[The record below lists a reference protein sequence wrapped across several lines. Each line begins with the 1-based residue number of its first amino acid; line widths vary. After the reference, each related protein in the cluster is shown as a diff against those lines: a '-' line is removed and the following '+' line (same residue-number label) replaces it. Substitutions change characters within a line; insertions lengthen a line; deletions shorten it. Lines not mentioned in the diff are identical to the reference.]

1 MAGKKGR
8 KANPEGRMPLKAH
21 LKELRNRLIIA
32 GIAVLLGAIVGWFLY
47 DPVMVAVQQPLMEI
61 SAEKGRRAEINYGSV
76 GSPFDLKIQVSIFL
90 GLLVS
95 SPVWIYQI
103 WGFITPGLKTKERR
117 YTLGFMFAAV
127 PLFLLGIYF
136 GWIVLPEIVKV
147 LTMFTPQGGVNQ
159 ILATDYL
166 TFVMRMFLSLGIA
179 FLLPVV
185 LVGLNFAGLLSG
197 RRVIKSWRIVV
208 FVVCL
213 VAAMAAPGPDAM
225 SMFLLAGPLLALF
238 FVATGISLINDKR
251 REKRRA
257 AREAD
262 IAATLDQ
269 AVPLD
274 QATPLDK
281 AMPLDQLKADDGKP
295 DGAR

>member
-1 MAGKKGR
+1 MARTKGR
-8 KANPEGRMPLKAH
+8 KANPEGRMALKDH
-21 LKELRNRLIIA
+21 VRELRNRLIIS
-32 GIAVLLGAIVGWFLY
+32 GIAVLLGAVGGWFLY

-61 SAEKGRRAEINYGSV
+61 SAQQGRRAEINYGSV

-103 WGFITPGLKTKERR
+103 WAFITPGLKRKERR

-166 TFVMRMFLSLGIA
+166 TFVMRMFLSLGVA

-185 LVGLNFAGLLSG
+185 LVGINFAGLVSG
-197 RRVIKSWRIVV
+197 RQVIKSWRIVV
-208 FVVCL
+208 FVVCV
-213 VAAMAAPGPDAM
+213 VAAMAAPGPDAT
-225 SMFLLAGPLLALF
+225 SMFLLAGPLLVLF
-238 FVATGISLINDKR
+238 FIAVGVCLLNDKR
-251 REKRRA
+251 RARKRKEQEDEI
-257 AREAD
+257 EASAD
-262 IAATLDQ
+262 K
-269 AVPLD
+269 
-274 QATPLDK
+274 ATPLTDLEGP
-281 AMPLDQLKADDGKP
+281 AEA
-295 DGAR
+295 

>member
-1 MAGKKGR
+1 MARTKGR
-8 KANPEGRMPLKAH
+8 KANPEGRMALKDH
-21 LKELRNRLIIA
+21 VRELRNRLIIS
-32 GIAVLLGAIVGWFLY
+32 GIAVLLGAVGGWFLY

-61 SAEKGRRAEINYGSV
+61 SAQQGRRAEINYGSV

-103 WGFITPGLKTKERR
+103 WAFITPGLKRKERR

-166 TFVMRMFLSLGIA
+166 TFVMRMFLSLGVA

-185 LVGLNFAGLLSG
+185 LVGINFAGLVSG
-197 RRVIKSWRIVV
+197 RQVVKSWRIVV
-208 FVVCL
+208 FVVCV
-213 VAAMAAPGPDAM
+213 VAAMAAPGPDAT
-225 SMFLLAGPLLALF
+225 SMFLLAGPLLVLF
-238 FVATGISLINDKR
+238 FIAVGVCLLNDKR
-251 REKRRA
+251 RARKRKEQEDEI
-257 AREAD
+257 EASAD
-262 IAATLDQ
+262 K
-269 AVPLD
+269 
-274 QATPLDK
+274 ATPLTDLEGP
-281 AMPLDQLKADDGKP
+281 AEA
-295 DGAR
+295 

>member
-1 MAGKKGR
+1 MARTKGR
-8 KANPEGRMPLKAH
+8 KANPEGRMALKDH
-21 LKELRNRLIIA
+21 VRELRNRLIIS
-32 GIAVLLGAIVGWFLY
+32 GIAVLLGAIGGWFLY

-61 SAEKGRRAEINYGSV
+61 SAQQGRRAEINYGSV

-90 GLLVS
+90 GLLIS

-103 WGFITPGLKTKERR
+103 WAFITPGLKQKERR

-166 TFVMRMFLSLGIA
+166 TFVMRMFLSLGVA

-185 LVGLNFAGLLSG
+185 LVGINFAGLVSG
-197 RRVIKSWRIVV
+197 RQVIKSWRIVV
-208 FVVCL
+208 FVVCV
-213 VAAMAAPGPDAM
+213 VAAMAAPGPDAT

-238 FVATGISLINDKR
+238 FVAVGVCLLNDKR
-251 REKRRA
+251 RARR
-257 AREAD
+257 RKEQEEEIEASAD
-262 IAATLDQ
+262 R
-269 AVPLD
+269 
-274 QATPLDK
+274 ATPLTDLEGP
-281 AMPLDQLKADDGKP
+281 AEA
-295 DGAR
+295 

>member
-1 MAGKKGR
+1 MARTKGR
-8 KANPEGRMPLKAH
+8 KANPEGRMALKDH
-21 LKELRNRLIIA
+21 VRELRNRLVIS
-32 GIAVLLGAIVGWFLY
+32 GVAVLLGAVGGWFLY

-61 SAEKGRRAEINYGSV
+61 SAQQGRRAEINYGSV

-103 WGFITPGLKTKERR
+103 WAFITPGLKRKERR

-166 TFVMRMFLSLGIA
+166 TFVMRMFLSLGVA

-185 LVGLNFAGLLSG
+185 LVGINFAGLVSG
-197 RRVIKSWRIVV
+197 RQVIKSWRIVV
-208 FVVCL
+208 FVVCV
-213 VAAMAAPGPDAM
+213 VAAMAAPGPDAT
-225 SMFLLAGPLLALF
+225 SMFLLAGPLLVLF
-238 FVATGISLINDKR
+238 FIAVGVCLLNDKR
-251 REKRRA
+251 RARKRKEQEEEV
-257 AREAD
+257 EASAD
-262 IAATLDQ
+262 K
-269 AVPLD
+269 
-274 QATPLDK
+274 ATPLTDLEGP
-281 AMPLDQLKADDGKP
+281 AEA
-295 DGAR
+295 

>member
-1 MAGKKGR
+1 MARTKGR
-8 KANPEGRMPLKAH
+8 KANPEGRMALKDH
-21 LKELRNRLIIA
+21 VRELRNRLIIS
-32 GIAVLLGAIVGWFLY
+32 GIAILLGAVGGWFLY

-61 SAEKGRRAEINYGSV
+61 SAQQGRRAEINYGSV

-90 GLLVS
+90 GLLIS

-103 WGFITPGLKTKERR
+103 WAFITPGLKQKERR

-166 TFVMRMFLSLGIA
+166 TFVMRMFLSLGAA

-185 LVGLNFAGLLSG
+185 LVGINFAGLVSG
-197 RRVIKSWRIVV
+197 RQVIKSWRIVV
-208 FVVCL
+208 FVVCV
-213 VAAMAAPGPDAM
+213 VAAMAAPGPDAT

-238 FVATGISLINDKR
+238 FIAVGVCLLNDKR
-251 REKRRA
+251 RARR
-257 AREAD
+257 RKEQEEEIEASAD
-262 IAATLDQ
+262 K
-269 AVPLD
+269 
-274 QATPLDK
+274 ATPLTDLEGP
-281 AMPLDQLKADDGKP
+281 AEA
-295 DGAR
+295 

>member
-1 MAGKKGR
+1 MARTKGR
-8 KANPEGRMPLKAH
+8 KANPEGRMALKDH
-21 LKELRNRLIIA
+21 VRELRNRLIIA
-32 GIAVLLGAIVGWFLY
+32 GIAVLLGAVGGWFLY

-61 SAEKGRRAEINYGSV
+61 SAQQGRRAEINYGSV

-103 WGFITPGLKTKERR
+103 WAFITPGLKQKERR

-127 PLFLLGIYF
+127 PMFLLGIYF

-185 LVGLNFAGLLSG
+185 LVGINFAGLVSG
-197 RRVIKSWRIVV
+197 RQVIKSWRIVV
-208 FVVCL
+208 FVVCV
-213 VAAMAAPGPDAM
+213 VAAMAAPGPDAT

-238 FVATGISLINDKR
+238 FVAVGVCVLNDR
-251 REKRRA
+251 RRA
-257 AREAD
+257 RRRKELEEEIEASAD
-262 IAATLDQ
+262 K
-269 AVPLD
+269 
-274 QATPLDK
+274 ATPLTDLEGP
-281 AMPLDQLKADDGKP
+281 AEA
-295 DGAR
+295 

>member
-1 MAGKKGR
+1 MARTKGR
-8 KANPEGRMPLKAH
+8 KANPEGRMALKDH
-21 LKELRNRLIIA
+21 VRELRNRLIIA
-32 GIAVLLGAIVGWFLY
+32 AIAVLLGAVGGWFLY

-61 SAEKGRRAEINYGSV
+61 SAQQGRRAEINYGSV

-103 WGFITPGLKTKERR
+103 WAFITPGLKQKERR

-136 GWIVLPEIVKV
+136 GWIVLPEIVKA

-185 LVGLNFAGLLSG
+185 LVGINFAGLISG
-197 RRVIKSWRIVV
+197 RQVIKSWRIVV
-208 FVVCL
+208 FVVCV
-213 VAAMAAPGPDAM
+213 VAAMAAPGPDAT

-238 FVATGISLINDKR
+238 FVAVGICLLNDKR
-251 REKRRA
+251 RARR
-257 AREAD
+257 RKEQEEEIEASAD
-262 IAATLDQ
+262 K
-269 AVPLD
+269 
-274 QATPLDK
+274 ATPLTDLEGP
-281 AMPLDQLKADDGKP
+281 AEA
-295 DGAR
+295 

>member
-1 MAGKKGR
+1 MARTKGR
-8 KANPEGRMPLKAH
+8 KANPEGRMALKDH
-21 LKELRNRLIIA
+21 VRELRNRLVIS
-32 GIAVLLGAIVGWFLY
+32 GIAVLLGAVGGWFLY

-61 SAEKGRRAEINYGSV
+61 SAQQGRRAEINYGSV

-103 WGFITPGLKTKERR
+103 WAFITPGLKRKERR

-166 TFVMRMFLSLGIA
+166 TFVMRMFLSLGVA

-185 LVGLNFAGLLSG
+185 LVGINFAGLVSG
-197 RRVIKSWRIVV
+197 RQVIKSWRIVV
-208 FVVCL
+208 FVVCV
-213 VAAMAAPGPDAM
+213 VAAMAAPGPDAT
-225 SMFLLAGPLLALF
+225 SMFLLAGPLLVLF
-238 FVATGISLINDKR
+238 FIAVGVCLLNDKR
-251 REKRRA
+251 RARKRKEQEEEI
-257 AREAD
+257 EASAD
-262 IAATLDQ
+262 K
-269 AVPLD
+269 
-274 QATPLDK
+274 ATPLTDLEGP
-281 AMPLDQLKADDGKP
+281 AEA
-295 DGAR
+295 

>member
-1 MAGKKGR
+1 MARTKGR
-8 KANPEGRMPLKAH
+8 KANPEGRMALKDH
-21 LKELRNRLIIA
+21 VRELRNRLVIS
-32 GIAVLLGAIVGWFLY
+32 GVAVLLGAVGGWFLY

-61 SAEKGRRAEINYGSV
+61 SAQQGRRAEINYGSV

-103 WGFITPGLKTKERR
+103 WAFITPGLKRKERR

-166 TFVMRMFLSLGIA
+166 TFVMRMFLSLGVA

-185 LVGLNFAGLLSG
+185 LVGINFAGLVSG
-197 RRVIKSWRIVV
+197 RQVIKSWRIVV
-208 FVVCL
+208 FVVCV
-213 VAAMAAPGPDAM
+213 VAAMAAPGPDAT
-225 SMFLLAGPLLALF
+225 SMFLLAGPLLVLF
-238 FVATGISLINDKR
+238 FIAVGVCLLNDKR
-251 REKRRA
+251 RARKRKEQEEEI
-257 AREAD
+257 EASAD
-262 IAATLDQ
+262 K
-269 AVPLD
+269 
-274 QATPLDK
+274 ATPLTDLEGP
-281 AMPLDQLKADDGKP
+281 AEA
-295 DGAR
+295 

>member
-1 MAGKKGR
+1 MARTKGR
-8 KANPEGRMPLKAH
+8 KANPEGRMALKDH
-21 LKELRNRLIIA
+21 VRELRNRLIIS
-32 GIAVLLGAIVGWFLY
+32 GIAVLLGAVGGWFLY

-61 SAEKGRRAEINYGSV
+61 SAQQGRRAEINYGSV

-103 WGFITPGLKTKERR
+103 WAFITPGLKRKERR

-166 TFVMRMFLSLGIA
+166 TFVMRMFLSLGVA

-185 LVGLNFAGLLSG
+185 LVGINFAGLVSG
-197 RRVIKSWRIVV
+197 RQVIKSWRIVV
-208 FVVCL
+208 FVVCV
-213 VAAMAAPGPDAM
+213 VAAMAAPGPDAT
-225 SMFLLAGPLLALF
+225 SMFLLAGPLLVLF
-238 FVATGISLINDKR
+238 FIAVGVCLLNDKR
-251 REKRRA
+251 RARKRKEQEDEI
-257 AREAD
+257 EASAD
-262 IAATLDQ
+262 K
-269 AVPLD
+269 
-274 QATPLDK
+274 ATPLTDL
-281 AMPLDQLKADDGKP
+281 AGPAE
-295 DGAR
+295 A

>member
-1 MAGKKGR
+1 MARTKGR
-8 KANPEGRMPLKAH
+8 KANPEGRMALKDH
-21 LKELRNRLIIA
+21 VRELRNRLIIS
-32 GIAVLLGAIVGWFLY
+32 GIAVLLGAIGGWFLY

-61 SAEKGRRAEINYGSV
+61 SAQQGRRAEINYGSV

-90 GLLVS
+90 GLLIS

-103 WGFITPGLKTKERR
+103 WAFITPGLKQKERR

-166 TFVMRMFLSLGIA
+166 TFVMRMFLSLGVA

-185 LVGLNFAGLLSG
+185 LVGINFAGLVSG
-197 RRVIKSWRIVV
+197 RQVIKSWRIVV
-208 FVVCL
+208 FVVCV
-213 VAAMAAPGPDAM
+213 VAAMAAPGPDAT

-238 FVATGISLINDKR
+238 FIAVGVCLLNDKR
-251 REKRRA
+251 RARR
-257 AREAD
+257 RKEQEEEIEASAD
-262 IAATLDQ
+262 R
-269 AVPLD
+269 
-274 QATPLDK
+274 ATPLTDLEGP
-281 AMPLDQLKADDGKP
+281 AEA
-295 DGAR
+295 

>member
-1 MAGKKGR
+1 MARTKGR
-8 KANPEGRMPLKAH
+8 KANPEGRMALKDH
-21 LKELRNRLIIA
+21 VRELRNRLVIS
-32 GIAVLLGAIVGWFLY
+32 GIAVLLGAIGGWFLY

-61 SAEKGRRAEINYGSV
+61 SAQQGRRAEINYGSV

-90 GLLVS
+90 GLLIS

-103 WGFITPGLKTKERR
+103 WAFITPGLKQKERR

-166 TFVMRMFLSLGIA
+166 TFVMRMFLSLGVA

-185 LVGLNFAGLLSG
+185 LVGINFAGLVSG
-197 RRVIKSWRIVV
+197 RQVIKSWRIVV
-208 FVVCL
+208 FVVCV
-213 VAAMAAPGPDAM
+213 VAAMAAPGPDAT
-225 SMFLLAGPLLALF
+225 SMFLLAGPLLVLF
-238 FVATGISLINDKR
+238 FIAVGVCLLNDKR
-251 REKRRA
+251 RARR
-257 AREAD
+257 RKEQEEEIEASAD
-262 IAATLDQ
+262 R
-269 AVPLD
+269 
-274 QATPLDK
+274 ATPLTDLEGP
-281 AMPLDQLKADDGKP
+281 AEA
-295 DGAR
+295 

>member
-1 MAGKKGR
+1 MARTKGR
-8 KANPEGRMPLKAH
+8 KANPEGRMALKDH
-21 LKELRNRLIIA
+21 VRELRNRLIIS
-32 GIAVLLGAIVGWFLY
+32 GIAVLLGAVGGWFLY

-61 SAEKGRRAEINYGSV
+61 SAQQGRRAEINYGSV

-103 WGFITPGLKTKERR
+103 WAFITPGLKRKERR

-166 TFVMRMFLSLGIA
+166 TFVKRMFLSLGVA

-185 LVGLNFAGLLSG
+185 LVGINFAGLVSG
-197 RRVIKSWRIVV
+197 RQVVKSWRIVV
-208 FVVCL
+208 FVVCV
-213 VAAMAAPGPDAM
+213 VAAMAAPGPDAT
-225 SMFLLAGPLLALF
+225 SMFLLAGPLLVLF
-238 FVATGISLINDKR
+238 FIAVGVCLLNDKR
-251 REKRRA
+251 RARKRKEQEEEI
-257 AREAD
+257 EASAD
-262 IAATLDQ
+262 K
-269 AVPLD
+269 
-274 QATPLDK
+274 ATPLTDLEGP
-281 AMPLDQLKADDGKP
+281 AEA
-295 DGAR
+295 

>member
-1 MAGKKGR
+1 MARTKGR
-8 KANPEGRMPLKAH
+8 KANPEGRMALKDH
-21 LKELRNRLIIA
+21 VRELRNRLIIS
-32 GIAVLLGAIVGWFLY
+32 GIAVLLGAVGGWFLY

-61 SAEKGRRAEINYGSV
+61 SAQQGRRAEINYGSV

-103 WGFITPGLKTKERR
+103 WAFITPGLKRKERR

-166 TFVMRMFLSLGIA
+166 TFVMRMFLSLGVA

-185 LVGLNFAGLLSG
+185 LVGINFAGLVSG
-197 RRVIKSWRIVV
+197 RQVIKSWRIVV
-208 FVVCL
+208 FVVCV
-213 VAAMAAPGPDAM
+213 VAAMAAPGPDAT
-225 SMFLLAGPLLALF
+225 SMFLLAGPLLVLF
-238 FVATGISLINDKR
+238 FIAVGVCLLNDKR
-251 REKRRA
+251 RARKRKEQEEEI
-257 AREAD
+257 EASAD
-262 IAATLDQ
+262 K
-269 AVPLD
+269 
-274 QATPLDK
+274 ATPLTDLEGP
-281 AMPLDQLKADDGKP
+281 AEA
-295 DGAR
+295 

>member
-1 MAGKKGR
+1 MARTKGR
-8 KANPEGRMPLKAH
+8 KANPEGRMALKDH
-21 LKELRNRLIIA
+21 VRELRNRLVIS
-32 GIAVLLGAIVGWFLY
+32 GIAVLLGAVGGWFLY

-61 SAEKGRRAEINYGSV
+61 SAQQGRRAEINYGSV

-103 WGFITPGLKTKERR
+103 WAFITPGLKRKERR

-166 TFVMRMFLSLGIA
+166 TFVMRMFLSLGVA

-185 LVGLNFAGLLSG
+185 LVGINFAGLVSG
-197 RRVIKSWRIVV
+197 RQVIKSWRIVV
-208 FVVCL
+208 FVVCV
-213 VAAMAAPGPDAM
+213 VAAMAAPGPDAT
-225 SMFLLAGPLLALF
+225 SMFLLAGPLLVLF
-238 FVATGISLINDKR
+238 FIAVGVCLLNDKR
-251 REKRRA
+251 RARKRKEQEEEV
-257 AREAD
+257 EASAD
-262 IAATLDQ
+262 K
-269 AVPLD
+269 
-274 QATPLDK
+274 ATPLTDLEGP
-281 AMPLDQLKADDGKP
+281 AEA
-295 DGAR
+295 

>member
-1 MAGKKGR
+1 
-8 KANPEGRMPLKAH
+8 MPLKAH
-21 LKELRNRLIIA
+21 LKELRNRLVIS
-32 GIAVLLGAIVGWFLY
+32 GVAVLLGAVGGWFLY
-47 DPVMVAVQQPLMEI
+47 DPVMIAVQQPLMEI
-61 SAEKGRRAEINYGSV
+61 SAEEGRRAEINYGSV

-95 SPVWIYQI
+95 SPVWIYQV
-103 WGFITPGLKTKERR
+103 WAFITPGLKSKERR

-147 LTMFTPQGGVNQ
+147 LTMFTPEGGVNQ

-225 SMFLLAGPLLALF
+225 SMFLLAAPLLVLF
-238 FVATGISLINDKR
+238 FLATGISLLNDKR
-251 REKRRA
+251 REKRRKE
-257 AREAD
+257 REAEV
-262 IAATLDQ
+262 AAT
-269 AVPLD
+269 VD
-274 QATPLDK
+274 QATPLD
-281 AMPLDQLKADDGKP
+281 QLETDDRKQ
-295 DGAR
+295 DGTL

>member
-1 MAGKKGR
+1 MARTKGR
-8 KANPEGRMPLKAH
+8 KANPEGRMALKEH
-21 LKELRNRLIIA
+21 IKELRNRLVVS
-32 GIAVLLGAIVGWFLY
+32 GIAVLLGAVAGWFLY

-61 SAEKGRRAEINYGSV
+61 SAEEGRRAEINYGSV

-103 WGFITPGLKTKERR
+103 WAFITPGLKQKERR
-117 YTLGFMFAAV
+117 YTLGFMLAAV

-147 LTMFTPQGGVNQ
+147 LTMFTPEGGVNQ

-166 TFVMRMFLSLGIA
+166 TFVMRMFLSLGVA

-185 LVGLNFAGLLSG
+185 LVGINFAGLVSG
-197 RRVIKSWRIVV
+197 KQVVKSWRIVV
-208 FVVCL
+208 FVVCV
-213 VAAMAAPGPDAM
+213 VAAMAAPGPDAT

-238 FVATGISLINDKR
+238 FVAVGICLLNDKR
-251 REKRRA
+251 RARKRKE
-257 AREAD
+257 REEEVEASAD
-262 IAATLDQ
+262 T
-269 AVPLD
+269 
-274 QATPLDK
+274 ATPLKDLEGP
-281 AMPLDQLKADDGKP
+281 AEA
-295 DGAR
+295 

>member
-1 MAGKKGR
+1 MSRTKGR
-8 KANPEGRMPLKAH
+8 KANPEGRMALKEH
-21 LKELRNRLIIA
+21 IKELRNRLVVS
-32 GIAVLLGAIVGWFLY
+32 GIAVLLGAVAGWFLY

-61 SAEKGRRAEINYGSV
+61 SAEEGRRAEINYGSV

-95 SPVWIYQI
+95 SPVWIYQV
-103 WGFITPGLKTKERR
+103 WAFITPGLKQKERR

-147 LTMFTPQGGVNQ
+147 LTMFTPEGGVNQ

-166 TFVMRMFLSLGIA
+166 TFVMRMFLSLGVA

-185 LVGLNFAGLLSG
+185 LVGINFAGLVSG
-197 RRVIKSWRIVV
+197 QQVIKSWRIVV
-208 FVVCL
+208 FVVCV
-213 VAAMAAPGPDAM
+213 VAAMAAPGPDAT

-238 FVATGISLINDKR
+238 FVAVGICLLNDKR
-251 REKRRA
+251 RARKRKE
-257 AREAD
+257 REEEVEASAD
-262 IAATLDQ
+262 T
-269 AVPLD
+269 
-274 QATPLDK
+274 ATPLKDLEGP
-281 AMPLDQLKADDGKP
+281 AEA
-295 DGAR
+295 

>member
-1 MAGKKGR
+1 
-8 KANPEGRMPLKAH
+8 
-21 LKELRNRLIIA
+21 
-32 GIAVLLGAIVGWFLY
+32 
-47 DPVMVAVQQPLMEI
+47 MEI
-61 SAEKGRRAEINYGSV
+61 SAQQGRRAEINYGSV

-103 WGFITPGLKTKERR
+103 WAFITPGLKRKERR

-166 TFVMRMFLSLGIA
+166 TFVMRMFLSLGVA

-185 LVGLNFAGLLSG
+185 LVGINFAGLVSG
-197 RRVIKSWRIVV
+197 RQVVKSWRIVV
-208 FVVCL
+208 FVVCV
-213 VAAMAAPGPDAM
+213 VAAMAAPGPDAT
-225 SMFLLAGPLLALF
+225 SMFLLAGPLLVLF
-238 FVATGISLINDKR
+238 FIAVGVCLLNDKR
-251 REKRRA
+251 RARKRKEQEDEI
-257 AREAD
+257 EASAD
-262 IAATLDQ
+262 K
-269 AVPLD
+269 
-274 QATPLDK
+274 ATPLTDLEGP
-281 AMPLDQLKADDGKP
+281 AEA
-295 DGAR
+295 